1 MKSAEK
7 RPRSIRKTSE
17 GVSTRGSFSG
27 EPVEEVGLDA
37 WHMRSVRDARDKDTG
52 DRSEDIMRVVGEWKA
67 ANVTRFEKLVDPDG
81 VLAPEERARRVEHAR
96 KAHIAR
102 MAMASAK
109 ARRIRAQVRQQLAGG
124 EAP

>member
-1 MKSAEK
+1 VAASKKLSPAEISLRAQLAVHSSWANTTDGK
-7 RPRSIRKTSE
+7 ART
-17 GVSTRGSFSG
+17 
-27 EPVEEVGLDA
+27 EPGL
-37 WHMRSVRDARDKDTG
+37 
-52 DRSEDIMRVVGEWKA
+52 KA